1 MQLDLYHTDYG
12 DEAAFVAKYISE
24 LTALD
29 GITLLDSNLDVG
41 DEEKPYFTLSVYG
54 VFAVRFTRDFKKSAK
69 SYGPAISVYHLS
81 NYNESLYGITAI
93 ASNSN
98 AIGWGYYSY
107 TQTDFRSL
115 KTYIYSNN
123 AVQVIEFAR
132 DAASRASAP
141 KVQLLK
147 LSTGNIVLYSA
158 AITTGSQFAI
168 DTPLYK
174 QGDITTKYLA
184 QKRINYADAT
194 GKVQIIGS
202 KALTNYTNNVFAME
216 IPEVKDCTTVYRS
229 SFIIIDG
236 KKYYALDTNSLM
248 EVID

>member
-1 MQLDLYHTDYG
+1 MQADLYHTDYG
-12 DEAAFVAKYISE
+12 DKAAFVAKYISE

-41 DEEKPYFTLSVYG
+41 SEEKPYFTLSVYG
-54 VFAVRFTRDFKKSAK
+54 VFAVRFTRDFKKSAN
-69 SYGPAISVYHLS
+69 SYGPAINVYHLS
-81 NYNESLYGITAI
+81 TYNESLSGITALTGY
-93 ASNSN
+93 N
-98 AIGWGYYSY
+98 IGWGYCGY

-123 AVQVIEFAR
+123 AVQVIEFAK
-132 DAASRASAP
+132 DTASRATTG
-141 KVQLLK
+141 KIQLLK
-147 LSTGNIVLYSA
+147 LTTGNIVLYSA